1 MTRIGPAPAGTYR
14 HRHGATQCSSGKGY
28 KPHRRESIPMKDYL
42 DQLEALLL
50 PLARLYQSIDVET
63 SSKAEPSAD

>member
-1 MTRIGPAPAGTYR
+1 
-14 HRHGATQCSSGKGY
+14 
-28 KPHRRESIPMKDYL
+28 MKDYL

>member
-1 MTRIGPAPAGTYR
+1 MKKERDALEQAVFELR
-14 HRHGATQCSSGKGY
+14 D
-28 KPHRRESIPMKDYL
+28 RRESIPMKDYL